1 MSVRTSEYL
10 VFDQVTKR
18 FGDLPVVDPPVTL
31 VIPRGQFVVFLGP
44 SGCGKTTLMRMSGGL
59 DQPSSGVIRLE
70 GEAVGAPDQRRGM
83 VFQSYSSFPWL
94 TVGQNVAF
102 GMRYRPDLT
111 TEEKKRRTQ
120 HYLDLVGLAE
130 FANAFPNRISGG
142 MRQRVAI
149 ARTLAAGSEVLLMD
163 EPFGAL
169 DAQRRE
175 QLQVELRRIQSEE
188 AKTVIFVTHDVEEA
202 VFLADRIIV
211 FSRRPAR
218 ILDDIDVNA
227 GLGAERTLALRD
239 SEPFFRMK
247 TDILHKVRATLG
259 TEHT

>member
-1 MSVRTSEYL
+1 MNIRTTEYL
-10 VFDQVTKR
+10 VFDGVTKQ
-18 FGDLPVVDPPVTL
+18 FGGLPVVEKPFDLT
-31 VIPRGQFVVFLGP
+31 IPRGQFVVFLGP

-59 DQPSSGVIRLE
+59 DTPSTGEIRLE
-70 GEAVGAPDQRRGM
+70 GEPVGKPDQRRGM

-102 GMRYRPDLT
+102 GMRYRADLGK
-111 TEEKKRRTQ
+111 EEKRRRTDY
-120 HYLDLVGLAE
+120 YLRLVGLHE
-130 FANAFPNRISGG
+130 FADTFPNRISGG

-188 AKTVIFVTHDVEEA
+188 ARTVIFVTHDVEEA

-218 ILDDIDVNA
+218 VLEDIDVTSH
-227 GLGAERTLALRD
+227 LGATRTLALRD
-239 SEPFFRMK
+239 SDTFFHMK
-247 TDILHKVRATLG
+247 TRINQTVRAMA
-259 TEHT
+259 ENI

>member
-1 MSVRTSEYL
+1 MNVRTTDYL
-10 VFDQVTKR
+10 VFDSVTKN
-18 FGDLPVVDPPVTL
+18 FGGLPVVDTPFNL

-59 DQPSSGVIRLE
+59 DTPSSGEIRLE
-70 GEAVGAPDQRRGM
+70 GERVGKPDQRRGM

-102 GMRYRPDLT
+102 GMRYRLDLSKD
-111 TEEKKRRTQ
+111 EKRRRTE
-120 HYLDLVGLAE
+120 HYLNLVGLHE
-130 FANAFPNRISGG
+130 FANTYPNRISGG

-188 AKTVIFVTHDVEEA
+188 SRTVIFVTHDVEEA

-218 ILDDIDVNA
+218 ILEDIDVTA
-227 GLGAERTLALRD
+227 QLGDARTLALRD
-239 SEPFFRMK
+239 SDMFFRMK
-247 TDILHKVRATLG
+247 TQIIQRVRDTSGA
-259 TEHT
+259 EV

>member
-1 MSVRTSEYL
+1 MNIRITEYL
-10 VFDQVTKR
+10 VFDGVTKL
-18 FGDLPVVDPPVTL
+18 FGGLPVVETPFDLT
-31 VIPRGQFVVFLGP
+31 IPRGQFVVFLGP

-59 DQPSSGVIRLE
+59 DTPSAGEIRLE
-70 GEAVGAPDQRRGM
+70 GEPVGKPDQRRGM

-94 TVGQNVAF
+94 TVSQNVAF
-102 GMRYRPDLT
+102 GMRYRADLGKD
-111 TEEKKRRTQ
+111 EKRRRTD
-120 HYLDLVGLAE
+120 HYLRLVGLHE
-130 FANAFPNRISGG
+130 FAGTYPNRISGG

-175 QLQVELRRIQSEE
+175 QLQVELRRIQSQELR
-188 AKTVIFVTHDVEEA
+188 TVIFVTHDVEEA

-218 ILDDIDVNA
+218 VLEDIDVTSD
-227 GLGAERTLALRD
+227 LGTTRTLALRD
-239 SEPFFRMK
+239 SETFFRMK
-247 TDILHKVRATLG
+247 TKIIQTVREMAENT
-259 TEHT
+259 

>member
-1 MSVRTSEYL
+1 MNIRTTEYL
-10 VFDQVTKR
+10 VFDGVTKR
-18 FGDLPVVDPPVTL
+18 FGGLPVVETPFDLT
-31 VIPRGQFVVFLGP
+31 IPRGQFVVFLGP

-59 DQPSSGVIRLE
+59 DTPSTGEIRLE
-70 GEAVGAPDQRRGM
+70 GEPVGKPDQRRGM

-94 TVGQNVAF
+94 TVSQNVAF
-102 GMRYRPDLT
+102 GMRYRADLGKD
-111 TEEKKRRTQ
+111 EKRRRTD
-120 HYLDLVGLAE
+120 HYLRLVGLHE
-130 FANAFPNRISGG
+130 FAATYPNRISGG

-188 AKTVIFVTHDVEEA
+188 SRTVIFVTHDVEEA

-218 ILDDIDVNA
+218 VLEDIDVTSQ
-227 GLGAERTLALRD
+227 LGRSRSLALRD
-239 SEPFFRMK
+239 SEMFFRMK
-247 TDILHKVRATLG
+247 TKIIQTVRETTG
-259 TEHT
+259 IEY